1 MSDNNKNNSNPPKF
15 GTDGTNVRR
24 ASRAR
29 NRTVLLTPEATEEMR
44 SQLSGLGSQSTKPV
58 QSGFGGGF
66 GSPPTNAGSLPPKS
80 GAQSG
85 APATGGTAHQGF
97 FRPSQ
102 SSARQPDFG
111 SRKTEQINPAEILG
125 GNPDDR
131 LDFNDSASSAGARPT
146 FEAPVFDSAPQ
157 SVPVEQV
164 SASRPTPI
172 QPSAPVAPEVP
183 APQATFAAPRQD
195 SNLDEI
201 NRRLRS
207 LSAGPAPEPA
217 PAVEP
222 PFARPVAPVPPTSP
236 AAIPAERVIPPVSPS
251 TVFGGT
257 VPVTPSPAPV
267 APAPAQSESFFAKSL
282 PQEIEA
288 PASITQALAQ
298 PVELEQPEPVE
309 PEEIDSFAADFADF
323 EPAGWDE
330 PAVVAAVELSVPVTH
345 DPVGQVSQG
354 LSGMQEEVLPLE
366 DEFVEEA
373 VQETQIIEEQEDM
386 APVHSSN
393 EDIVWQK
400 ATPLVGFLIS
410 LNEENYGRYYELHAG
425 RLVITSEPVAGGSY
439 LLLKNETVSPMHAVL
454 RIAMNGSLQI
464 LDQLSEN
471 GTKILRYDN
480 GQELELSGDKAAL
493 NHGDVIQLG
502 DCVFS
507 VCLIS
512 LRDQEG

>member
-44 SQLSGLGSQSTKPV
+44 AQLGGIGSQSTKPA
-58 QSGFGGGF
+58 QPSF
-66 GSPPTNAGSLPPKS
+66 GSAFGTPPTNAGGVAHKAVPQ
-80 GAQSG
+80 GA
-85 APATGGTAHQGF
+85 APAAGGTAHQGF

-102 SSARQPDFG
+102 NTTRQPDFG

-125 GNPDDR
+125 STADDR
-131 LDFNDSASSAGARPT
+131 LDFNDSASSSGSRPT
-146 FEAPVFDSAPQ
+146 FEAPVFDSETP
-157 SVPVEQV
+157 VPPVQQV
-164 SASRPTPI
+164 QIPTPPPA
-172 QPSAPVAPEVP
+172 QSSAPVAPEVS
-183 APQATFAAPRQD
+183 APQSTFAAPRAD

-201 NRRLRS
+201 NRRLRN
-207 LSAGPAPEPA
+207 LSSAAPTEQPAETPA
-217 PAVEP
+217 
-222 PFARPVAPVPPTSP
+222 FARTAAPVAPVAPTSAP
-236 AAIPAERVIPPVSPS
+236 VEKVVPPVSPS
-251 TVFGGT
+251 PVFGGAQ
-257 VPVTPSPAPV
+257 PVK
-267 APAPAQSESFFAKSL
+267 PAPAAAPVEPEGFFAKAL

-288 PASITQALAQ
+288 PASITEALVSKAE
-298 PVELEQPEPVE
+298 PVAVE
-309 PEEIDSFAADFADF
+309 PEEIDSFASDFADF

-330 PAVVAAVELSVPVTH
+330 PAVSAVEEQPVH
-345 DPVGQVSQG
+345 IQPAVSSQVQVSV
-354 LSGMQEEVLPLE
+354 GMQEEVLPHEEELI
-366 DEFVEEA
+366 EEA
-373 VQETQIIEEQEDM
+373 VLETKIIEEQEEYM
-386 APVHSSN
+386 APVHTSN

-410 LNEENYGRYYELHAG
+410 LNEDTYGKYYELHAG

-439 LLLKNETVSPMHAVL
+439 LLLRNVTVSPMHAVL
-454 RIAMNGSLQI
+454 RIGMNGSLQI

>member
-44 SQLSGLGSQSTKPV
+44 AQLGGMAGQSTKPA
-58 QSGFGGGF
+58 QPSFGGGF
-66 GSPPTNAGSLPPKS
+66 GSPPTNAGGVSTKAVPPTS
-80 GAQSG
+80 N
-85 APATGGTAHQGF
+85 PASGGTSHQGF

-102 SSARQPDFG
+102 NTSRQPDFG
-111 SRKTEQINPAEILG
+111 SRKTEQINPADILG
-125 GNPDDR
+125 KADDR
-131 LDFNDSASSAGARPT
+131 LDFNDSTSSPGERPT
-146 FEAPVFDSAPQ
+146 FDEPIFDSTPVAPPVQQVSAPTPPPVPNNVPVVPEAPVA
-157 SVPVEQV
+157 
-164 SASRPTPI
+164 
-172 QPSAPVAPEVP
+172 QP
-183 APQATFAAPRQD
+183 TFAAPRQD

-207 LSAGPAPEPA
+207 LSSAAPSEPVVEAPVVARPAE
-217 PAVEP
+217 
-222 PFARPVAPVPPTSP
+222 PVAPTTP
-236 AAIPAERVIPPVSPS
+236 AASVAPSSSSVERVVPPVSPS
-251 TVFGGT
+251 PVFGG
-257 VPVTPSPAPV
+257 SAPV
-267 APAPAQSESFFAKSL
+267 APSPVSAPAQPESFFAKSL

-288 PASITQALAQ
+288 PASITEALTQ
-298 PVELEQPEPVE
+298 KQPEPVE
-309 PEEIDSFAADFADF
+309 PEEIDSFASDFADF
-323 EPAGWDE
+323 EPAEWDE
-330 PAVVAAVELSVPVTH
+330 PAVSAVEEVPAKVPASVVT
-345 DPVGQVSQG
+345 QVHVSV
-354 LSGMQEEVLPLE
+354 GMQEEVLPLE
-366 DEFVEEA
+366 DEFIEEV

-386 APVHSSN
+386 APAHTSN
-393 EDIVWQK
+393 EDIIWQK

-410 LNEENYGRYYELHAG
+410 LNEDTYGKYYELHAG

-454 RIAMNGSLQI
+454 RIGMNGSLQI